1 MLLFMFI
8 NRSFEIAAR
17 QKCSDMIVFAEWKS
31 TYQKHFFRS
40 LHYVNDYGKCCY
52 IVPQLD
58 FESQNADLS
67 G

>member
-1 MLLFMFI
+1 MFI
-8 NRSFEIAAR
+8 NRSFEMAAR

-31 TYQKHFFRS
+31 TYQKHFFKS
-40 LHYVNDYGKCCY
+40 LQYVNDYGTCCN

-58 FESQNADLS
+58 FESQDTDIS